1 MKAMNQSEINV
12 KNLKPIIFIVIVLLL
27 TAISAYPQRKFG
39 GKVVEVID
47 GKTCVIQLAG
57 GKLTAVLQYIEI
69 PEPDQPLYDTVKE
82 HLQNIILDKSVEFL
96 PRIVMKD
103 RTVGQLLVKGVDVS
117 QQMMRDGAAWYSIPE
132 KSGQDA
138 AESEIYQD
146 NERQAKS
153 EKRGIWGVENLKP
166 SWEYRAEKEALRR
179 QQEKE
184 AIAKMALVRQTR
196 SQSTRQ
202 SQRQQVAP
210 QVEMWADVGGATS
223 FDQPLGIGGLRAGYD
238 SALKI
243 GHISTP
249 SVQLDFPA
257 GNFLRKVESRIFY
270 LYKGDKTNIEDS
282 VYLIGF
288 LTASKEYR
296 FLKSNNLTITADG
309 QKVVLGKAR
318 RFYQK
323 GISSVQELLLYK
335 ITRAQLMKVA
345 KAEKISIQLGSYSGG
360 ISSESLMFINNLLN
374 AS

>member
-1 MKAMNQSEINV
+1 MNQSEINV
-12 KNLKPIIFIVIVLLL
+12 KNLKPIIFIIIVLIL